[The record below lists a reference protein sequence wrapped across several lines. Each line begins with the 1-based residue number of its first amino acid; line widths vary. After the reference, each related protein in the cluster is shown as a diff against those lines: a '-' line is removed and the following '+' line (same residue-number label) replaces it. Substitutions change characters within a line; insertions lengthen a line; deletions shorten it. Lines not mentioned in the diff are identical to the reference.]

1 MLCEKGADHY
11 KYKYKYKYL
20 AAEAIVPC
28 EEEAGQ
34 HS

>member
-1 MLCEKGADHY
+1 MLCEKGGDD
-11 KYKYKYKYL
+11 YKYKYKYL